1 MSRRVMILFVA
12 GVGALVLLWLGG
24 WLLVGGDIPRNT
36 IVRSH
41 DLSGEL
47 NVGGMSREQV
57 SKLVTRDLTKM
68 AKSRVVVDVD
78 GRVFKRKYS
87 DLGIFLD
94 AEATVN
100 QIKSRSANPMK
111 IIQALTGGL
120 IYDPVYTFSESTLTR
135 AISDIAAQTDLAPTE
150 GDVVFS
156 GTRPVTV
163 DAAAGHALDIQA
175 AVKSVRTG
183 WNQTRTFKFKS
194 PLIAPEVTTEEAQ
207 GSLRLAQKAV
217 SDSVLLT
224 VDGHEIKL
232 KVSDISYALDFAN
245 VGAGK
250 LEPRFSSELLTQV
263 LGLKWTKWVTPPLNA
278 KFSAVGGVPKLQPSA
293 PGHAVSDEEL
303 TSVLLPAIS
312 AVGTARVASVQTSL
326 VEPRVTTEMAGGLG
340 ITEVISTFTTKYPPA
355 AYRIQN
361 IHRAADLIDGTILQP
376 GEIFSLNKVVGER
389 TAANGFAE
397 GIIIS
402 QGRFEKDFGG
412 GVSQVATTTWNA
424 AWFAG
429 LDLVAHMAH
438 SFYISRYPAGRE
450 STVAW
455 PKVDMRFRNNFD
467 TPIMVDTSYTN
478 STLTVSIYGKKKFEV
493 ETITGLYRN
502 IKEFE
507 ILDDDSPTCIHQD
520 GVQGFDITVTRV
532 VKLNGL
538 EVKREPFNTHYI
550 PEDRVT
556 CTNPEAVFG
565 NPTPPKPKIKA
576 TPKPATS
583 ATPSPTPTATPTAS
597 AMPTASSTP
606 TPVQ

>member
-1 MSRRVMILFVA
+1 MSRRVVILIGA
-12 GVGALVLLWLGG
+12 GVGALVLLWVGG

-41 DLSGEL
+41 DLSGDL

-57 SKLVTRDLTKM
+57 SKLVKRDVTQM

-100 QIKSRSANPMK
+100 QIKSRSSNP
-111 IIQALTGGL
+111 ITIVQALTGGL
-120 IYDPVYTFSESTLTR
+120 AYDPVYTFSESTLTR

-156 GTRPVTV
+156 GVRPVAV
-163 DAAAGHALDIQA
+163 AAAAGHALDIEA
-175 AVKSVRTG
+175 AVKTVRSR
-183 WNQTRTFKFKS
+183 WNESRIFRFKS
-194 PLIAPEVTTEEAQ
+194 PLIAPQVTTKKAQ
-207 GSLRLAQKAV
+207 SALPLAKNAV
-217 SDSVLLT
+217 SGTVLLK
-224 VDGHEIKL
+224 VDGHDVNL
-232 KVSDISYALDFAN
+232 KASDIAYALDFAN
-245 VGAGK
+245 DGSGNLV
-250 LEPRFSSELLTQV
+250 PIFSSELLTQV

-303 TSVLLPAIS
+303 TSALLPAIR
-312 AVGTARVASVQTSL
+312 AVGTSRVASVQTSL

-340 ITEVISTFTTKYPPA
+340 ITEVISTFTTKFPPA

-361 IHRAADLIDGTILQP
+361 IHRAADLIDGTILKP

-397 GIIIS
+397 GIIIN

-424 AWFAG
+424 AWFSG
-429 LDLVAHMAH
+429 IDLVAHMAH

-467 TPIMVDTSYTN
+467 TPVMVDTSYTN
-478 STLTVSIYGKKKFEV
+478 SSLTVSIYGKKKYEV
-493 ETITGLYRN
+493 ETITGPYRN

-550 PEDRVT
+550 PEDRIT

-576 TPKPATS
+576 TPKPTATPA
-583 ATPSPTPTATPTAS
+583 ATPSPTPTAS
-597 AMPTASSTP
+597 AMPTGSATP
-606 TPVQ
+606 TPVP